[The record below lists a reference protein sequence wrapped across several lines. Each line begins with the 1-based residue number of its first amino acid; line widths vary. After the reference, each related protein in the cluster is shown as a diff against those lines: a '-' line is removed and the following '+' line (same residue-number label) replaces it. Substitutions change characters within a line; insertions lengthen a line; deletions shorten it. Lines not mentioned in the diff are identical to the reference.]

1 MGALGGT
8 AFLQRAALARAQRV
22 NVLLVHGALTEAAYG
37 TVSFR
42 FFNARAIVAVQ
53 NSLESLASDVLEFQN
68 ARVTVLRVR
77 IQPHEKIPIHDVTPR
92 VIVYLTDSHVKLI
105 FPNGSVRNEN
115 AKAGQ
120 AEWFPAQRH
129 GGENL
134 SDRAVDTSPSFQGAM
149 DHGSGSS
156 INRAP
161 EATLSSQER
170 RKLRHC
176 RRPYRGR

>member
-1 MGALGGT
+1 MCSPHFPPGAGPKD
-8 AFLQRAALARAQRV
+8 AK
-22 NVLLVHGALTEAAYG
+22 
-37 TVSFR
+37 
-42 FFNARAIVAVQ
+42 
-53 NSLESLASDVLEFQN
+53 LEFQN
-68 ARVTVLRVR
+68 GLVTVLRIR

-134 SDRAVDTSPSFQGAM
+134 SDRAGEYIAVIP
-149 DHGSGSS
+149 
-156 INRAP
+156 
-161 EATLSSQER
+161 R
-170 RKLRHC
+170 R
-176 RRPYRGR
+176 